1 MADFLQISD
10 ATKYTVAHRHM
21 IGLLQAYTNVSGK
34 AALWQVRDA
43 LYCALGSV
51 PSTLYSVLYALVF
64 VLSFLISPLWS
75 RLLCLNTGRL

>member
-34 AALWQVRDA
+34 AALWQVQDA
-43 LYCALGSV
+43 LYCALDSV
-51 PSTLYSVLYALVF
+51 PSTLYSLL
-64 VLSFLISPLWS
+64 LSLFSRLISPLWS
-75 RLLCLNTGRL
+75 RLLCLHTGRL